1 MSGGAVQELVSGATR
16 IAARLGNEEVQL
28 EHLILATLE
37 PPELRYQAALRAARV
52 DIVELRAVIEA
63 KVARVTEPNASGSP
77 RIGAELATF
86 VEQELVNRA
95 QVTARALQVPRIT
108 ELLRDE
114 AIDVELLVELLL
126 AEPDTEPA
134 EVTTFIGTYCVD
146 VTERARRGLIDPV
159 LGREPELR
167 QLIQIL
173 TRRLKNNPLLLGEPG
188 VGKSALIEGLARRII
203 AKQVPAHLVGCRL
216 LTLDLGAMLAGTRYR
231 GEFEA
236 RLKGLLNEVTEQ
248 GRALLFI
255 DEIHM
260 LVGAGSTAGGADA
273 ANLIK
278 PALARGELR
287 CIGAT
292 TPREYRQSVERDAA
306 LSRRFQVLTVEE
318 PSPEQALTMLR
329 GLRQTFEAHHGLTI
343 TDDAV
348 RAAVSL
354 SHRYLTERH
363 LPDKAIDLLDQACAS
378 VRSEFASSPEALELL
393 HDRRLALEVEAR
405 VEGLSPEENARIQAE
420 LTLIKG
426 ELKARTAEWLR
437 HRSRSRRAQE
447 LRVRL
452 QQVQAEMERV
462 TGERRYAELAKLQ
475 HQVLP
480 ELERELGTFGDER
493 AAYPHVR
500 SEDIAKVASQ
510 LTGIPT
516 SKLDES
522 EVQRLRS
529 LEQTL
534 EARVVGQSH
543 AVERVARAIRRARA
557 QLRDPRKPIASFLLV
572 GPTGVGKTEL
582 CKAVAEFLSGEE
594 RALLRFDMSEYQEK
608 HTVARLIGAP
618 PGYVGYD
625 AGGELTNQVRRRPF
639 SVLLFD
645 EVEKAH
651 ADVFNVLL
659 QVLDEGHLMD
669 AGGSRVDFKHTIIML
684 TSNLGGGTVADLDV
698 AAHEEQRR
706 RAVTKFFRPE
716 FLNRLDDVLVFHPL
730 KVEDAVQIVAKQLN
744 VVRALLEQQGI
755 GLTWEPAA
763 LREIAERAYDVD
775 NGARP
780 VQRFVRDRIQD
791 PIAQRLVDL
800 ELHTGQCVHVTSLL
814 ELLVTDSC
822 AS

>member
-1 MSGGAVQELVSGATR
+1 MQELLSAAAR
-16 IAARLGNEEVQL
+16 IAARLGNEEVLL
-28 EHLILATLE
+28 EHLLLATLE
-37 PPELRYQAALRAARV
+37 PPEPRYQAALRAARV
-52 DIVELRAVIEA
+52 DIVELRAVLEA
-63 KVARVTEPNASGSP
+63 QLSGFAVPDAPASP
-77 RIGAELATF
+77 RLGDELATF
-86 VEQELVNRA
+86 AGQALVNRGE
-95 QVTARALQVPRIT
+95 VTVSALRVPRI
-108 ELLRDE
+108 LSSLRDE
-114 AIDVELLVELLL
+114 AIDVELLVELLS
-126 AEPDTEPA
+126 AEPDTEPSPT
-134 EVTTFIGTYCVD
+134 TTFIETYCVD
-146 VTERARRGLIDPV
+146 VTERARRGAIDPV
-159 LGREPELR
+159 VGREPELR

-188 VGKSALIEGLARRII
+188 VGKSALIEGLARRIV

-216 LTLDLGAMLAGTRYR
+216 LALDLGAMLAGTRYR

-236 RLKGLLNEVTEQ
+236 RLKGLLTEVTEL

-260 LVGAGSTAGGADA
+260 LVGAGSAAGGADA

-306 LSRRFQVLTVEE
+306 LSRRFQVLNVEE

-354 SHRYLTERH
+354 SHRYLTERY
-363 LPDKAIDLLDQACAS
+363 LPDKAIDLMDQACAS
-378 VRSEFASSPEALELL
+378 VRSVFASSPEALELL

-405 VEGLSPEENARIQAE
+405 VEGLSSEEKARIQAE
-420 LTLIKG
+420 LASTKG

-437 HRSRSRRAQE
+437 RRSSSRRAQE

-452 QQVQAEMERV
+452 QEVQSEMERV
-462 TGERRYAELAKLQ
+462 SSERRYAELAKLQ

-480 ELERELGTFGDER
+480 ELERELASLSDGQP
-493 AAYPHVR
+493 AYPHVR
-500 SEDIAKVASQ
+500 AEDVARVTSQ

-522 EVQRLRS
+522 ETQRLQR

-534 EARVVGQSH
+534 GARVVGQPR

-669 AGGSRVDFKHTIIML
+669 AGGTRVDFKHTIVML
-684 TSNLGGGTVADLDV
+684 TSNLGGSTVPDLDV
-698 AAHEEQRR
+698 TVHEEQRR
-706 RAVTKFFRPE
+706 RAIARFFRPE
-716 FLNRLDDVLVFHPL
+716 FVNRLDDVLVFHPL
-730 KVEDAVQIVAKQLN
+730 KLEDAVQIVAKQLN
-744 VVRALLEQQGI
+744 VVCGLLEQQGI
-755 GLTWEPAA
+755 GLTWDPAA
-763 LREIAERAYDVD
+763 LQMIAERAYDAE

-780 VQRFVRDRIQD
+780 VQRFVRDYVQD
-791 PIAQRLVDL
+791 PIAQRLVDS
-800 ELHTGQCVHVTSLL
+800 ELQTGQRVHVTASLDL
-814 ELLVTDSC
+814 EVVDSPFR
-822 AS
+822 SGH